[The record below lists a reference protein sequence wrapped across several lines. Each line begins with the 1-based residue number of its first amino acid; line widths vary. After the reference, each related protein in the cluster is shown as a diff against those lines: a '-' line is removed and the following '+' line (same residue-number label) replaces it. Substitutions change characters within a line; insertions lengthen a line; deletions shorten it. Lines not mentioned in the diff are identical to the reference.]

1 MTTGIIV
8 AMQKEF
14 DLIFQAL
21 EGAEVK
27 KIRHLTFAM
36 GKINNHDV
44 VLVQSGI
51 GKVNAAVVTVEMIN
65 LFKPERIINTGL
77 AGGIDASL
85 GVMDI
90 VVGKDIVYHDVD
102 CGDGNEYG
110 QIQGLPAVFHSD
122 EKLVKKALAIESD
135 TKIVGGLIASGDK
148 FLSKLADLK
157 IVKSHFEDAL
167 AVDMESA
174 AIAQVCYLYGIEFL
188 SMRIISDTPG
198 IENHYEQYYDFWNKA
213 PEKSLEVIKA
223 LVA

>member
-8 AMQKEF
+8 AMQNEF
-14 DLIFQAL
+14 DLVLKALKNAKMENVGHLIFAKGEMENQ
-21 EGAEVK
+21 
-27 KIRHLTFAM
+27 
-36 GKINNHDV
+36 NV
-44 VLVQSGI
+44 VLMRSGF
-51 GKVNAAVVTVEMIN
+51 GKVNAAVATVEMIN